1 MSPLAEWRV
10 TSSAFGAYS
19 AKSGTKSVLAAS
31 QNSALVGG
39 FSCDM
44 ISPERALSRM
54 ATDSEKRLC
63 AEMIDDG

>member
-1 MSPLAEWRV
+1 
-10 TSSAFGAYS
+10 
-19 AKSGTKSVLAAS
+19 
-31 QNSALVGG
+31 
-39 FSCDM
+39 M